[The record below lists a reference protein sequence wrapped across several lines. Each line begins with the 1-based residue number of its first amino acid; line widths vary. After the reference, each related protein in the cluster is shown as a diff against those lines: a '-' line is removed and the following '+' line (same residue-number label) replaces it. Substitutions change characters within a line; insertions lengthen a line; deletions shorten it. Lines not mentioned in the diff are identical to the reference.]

1 MRGEQCGY
9 LVVEDG
15 EEEER
20 GQAGGGERVKRP
32 EDQDELEVLR
42 DLLQSGA

>member
-1 MRGEQCGY
+1 MREEQCGY

-20 GQAGGGERVKRP
+20 GEAGGGERV
-32 EDQDELEVLR
+32 ENTEEEDELEVLR